1 MLEAIITEDAETRKL
16 NTIGECLE
24 FTLKQGLLLE
34 LVAYGKSDKPEGLLE
49 MVINFINYLL
59 VEVQSTQLLNHQE
72 VHPAIMQLLFH
83 LENSIKNNMLVG
95 ADTDDLR
102 DSRQKQIMGSY
113 IIDLLLTLSKKSL
126 QQPSLVNFLFSDSRQ
141 GSRKG
146 AYMPMQVLL
155 QLLMREQMRDDD
167 YLKATL
173 RHCLVLQLRIP
184 SLSVRTYLLEDS
196 ELT

>member
-1 MLEAIITEDAETRKL
+1 
-16 NTIGECLE
+16 
-24 FTLKQGLLLE
+24 
-34 LVAYGKSDKPEGLLE
+34 
-49 MVINFINYLL
+49 
-59 VEVQSTQLLNHQE
+59 
-72 VHPAIMQLLFH
+72 MQLLFH
-83 LENSIKNNMLVG
+83 LENSLKNNMLVG
-95 ADTDDLR
+95 AETDDKR

-126 QQPSLVNFLFSDSRQ
+126 RQPSLVNFLFSDSRQ

-184 SLSVRTYLLEDS
+184 SVSVRTYLSEES
-196 ELT
+196 ELTQILAIKLGFYLEALPDQVELLSNTMVLTQYPEDQYA